1 MLKSKVGYSTLTDSF
16 EAGKE
21 AMEMAIAGLN
31 GKIAFMFSSVAYDQ
45 EKLMEGV
52 KSVSETVPVV
62 GCTSSASIIVPDGI
76 LNNETGYVGIM
87 ILDDPDMEVVSMCS
101 ERGESPRETG
111 RKVAISLMEK
121 ANMDF
126 APDYFF
132 MSANPAEEEAYIK
145 GIQDVIGRVPC
156 FGGSAADNDV
166 SGKWSLFG
174 DETIVND
181 GVAVAFIY
189 TDKKVSNVYTG
200 AYKETKDM
208 GVITKVKNNRV
219 LMEIDGE
226 PALEKYAK
234 WRGMKTDELM
244 DNNLLVATILSPL
257 GVKDRLGSL
266 TAIRHPMVGN
276 KDLSMNIG
284 ANLAEGTAV
293 IRMEATVDE
302 LIDSVGKTLKETKK
316 GLDDPACYLLV
327 HCGGRA
333 LGIGDRLN
341 EVYEAIKK
349 EVKDVPF
356 IVAFTFGEYGSG
368 DDQADTTGGLMLSF
382 TGFDK

>member
-101 ERGESPRETG
+101 GRGESPRETG

-208 GVITKVKNNRV
+208 GVITKVKNNRF

-234 WRGMKTDELM
+234 WRGMKTDDLM

-316 GLDDPACYLLV
+316 GLDDPAAYLLV

>member
-1 MLKSKVGYSTLTDSF
+1 
-16 EAGKE
+16 
-21 AMEMAIAGLN
+21 
-31 GKIAFMFSSVAYDQ
+31 
-45 EKLMEGV
+45 
-52 KSVSETVPVV
+52 
-62 GCTSSASIIVPDGI
+62 
-76 LNNETGYVGIM
+76 
-87 ILDDPDMEVVSMCS
+87 
-101 ERGESPRETG
+101 
-111 RKVAISLMEK
+111 
-121 ANMDF
+121 
-126 APDYFF
+126 
-132 MSANPAEEEAYIK
+132 
-145 GIQDVIGRVPC
+145 
-156 FGGSAADNDV
+156 
-166 SGKWSLFG
+166 
-174 DETIVND
+174 
-181 GVAVAFIY
+181 
-189 TDKKVSNVYTG
+189 
-200 AYKETKDM
+200 
-208 GVITKVKNNRV
+208 
-219 LMEIDGE
+219 MEIDGE